1 MQRKIIMIITTIF
14 LIFFL
19 IGLVEI
25 GSKKT
30 LKEEQKE
37 ISIVAS
43 IFPAY
48 DFARAVVGSEA
59 EIELLVNP
67 GVEVHSYDPT
77 PMDIVKIQNADIF
90 IYIGGENEAWVET
103 ILSSLDT
110 SQMQIIKLMDY
121 VEVLE
126 EEIVE
131 GMQIGKH
138 NEHEEIEYDEHIWTN
153 PKNAITFVEKISNII
168 QKKDMKNAT
177 KYEQN
182 AQSYIEQIEQIDKE
196 ISSIVSNAKRKELIF
211 GDRFP
216 FRYFTEAYGLEYAAA
231 FPGCSSETEPSTGT
245 LAYLIEKIKTDE
257 IPVVLYIEMST
268 KKVCDILVEET
279 GAKAMCLHSC
289 QNVSKNEFLNGV
301 TYVSLMKE
309 NINTLKEA
317 LN

>member
-1 MQRKIIMIITTIF
+1 MRRKIIMIITAIF
-14 LIFFL
+14 LIIFL

-25 GSKKT
+25 GSKMQR
-30 LKEEQKE
+30 KEEQSE
-37 ISIVAS
+37 IKIVAT

-48 DFARAVVGSEA
+48 DFARAVIGSE
-59 EIELLVNP
+59 EGIELLVNP

-103 ILSSLDT
+103 ILNSLDT

-121 VEVLE
+121 VEILE

-131 GMQIGKH
+131 GMQVVEH
-138 NEHEEIEYDEHIWTN
+138 DEHEEAEYDEHIWTN
-153 PKNAITFVEKISNII
+153 PKNAITFVEKIADTI
-168 QKKDMKNAT
+168 QQENTENAT

-182 AQSYIEQIEQIDKE
+182 AQNYIEQIEQIDKE
-196 ISSIVSNAKRKELIF
+196 IFSIVSQAKRKELIF

-231 FPGCSSETEPSTGT
+231 FPGCSSETEPAAGT
-245 LAYLIEKIKTDE
+245 LAYLIEKIKKEE

-268 KKVCDILVEET
+268 RKVCDILTEET
-279 GAKAMCLHSC
+279 GAKAMCMHSC